1 MALGQIHI
9 GKNGPENCKADS
21 SKPRSRG
28 CPLGTTGH
36 FDSMDEAMDSYASMN
51 SVDSGELKILVADGA
66 TAKDAVGLI
75 RAGYGSDYFAAQRRE
90 LEEAPELTVEEHGA
104 NYLEAKN
111 LVSLELSDASPE
123 VRVEGTRSGKGTP
136 GLVIRK
142 SSEDTASNF
151 SYVVVEVDGDLH
163 YQDLSAGEVRDE
175 FIAVGGK
182 LSAAIERDDNPGLR
196 AELKRMLDS
205 YDQME
210 TREPEVADH
219 ALASQN

>member
-28 CPLGTTGH
+28 CPLGSTGH
-36 FDSMDEAMDSYASMN
+36 FDSMDEAMENYASLN
-51 SVDSGELKILVADGA
+51 SVDAGELKELVADGA

-75 RAGYGSDYFAAQRRE
+75 RAGYGSDYLAAQRRD
-90 LEEAPELTVEEHGA
+90 LEEVPELTVEEHGA

-111 LVSLELSDASPE
+111 QISIELRDAAPGT
-123 VRVEGTRSGKGTP
+123 RVEGTRSGKGTP

-142 SSEDTASNF
+142 NSEDTASNF

-163 YQDLSAGEVRDE
+163 YQELSVGDVRDE

-182 LSAAIERDDNPGLR
+182 LSAAIERDENPGLKT
-196 AELKRMLDS
+196 ELRRMLKS
-205 YDQME
+205 YDQIAG
-210 TREPEVADH
+210 REAE
-219 ALASQN
+219 LES